1 MKDTFRSTNRNS
13 LVLCR
18 SIDVWERQEDAVL
31 RYRCFELLGE
41 SKYWVQSCDY
51 YRVNDESSVRQ
62 MHERAFIEL
71 FQDNS
76 LADVDLFD
84 SLEEAIEHER
94 ASYR

>member
-1 MKDTFRSTNRNS
+1 MKDSFRSTSQNS

-18 SIDVWERQEDAVL
+18 SVDVWERQEDAVL
-31 RYRCFELLGE
+31 RYRCFELLGK

-51 YRVNDESSVRQ
+51 YRTDDGSSVRE

-71 FQDNS
+71 LQETS
-76 LADVDLFD
+76 LEDVDFFD
-84 SLEEAIEHER
+84 SLEEAIYHER